1 MNGWIIGYE
10 CITIWPD
17 RNLAGGKYQYYPA
30 WIRLTQDA
38 SYSMVNKSYFL
49 ILLTLIIFALIY
61 IIREKRILVDNVSV
75 ILEELEEDA
84 PEYRSKEKKLS
95 LTKISYTEGLLEGQ
109 LYSFFGTGDLT
120 SRNLS
125 ENQVKDIILERIS
138 ERELHN
144 YQNIEKNFVRT
155 RRWPYN
161 KKWFIGK
168 LVIKLVK

>member
-1 MNGWIIGYE
+1 
-10 CITIWPD
+10 
-17 RNLAGGKYQYYPA
+17 
-30 WIRLTQDA
+30 
-38 SYSMVNKSYFL
+38 MVNKSYFL

-61 IIREKRILVDNVSV
+61 IIREKRILADNVSV

-168 LVIKLVK
+168 LVIKLVKIGRVFFRSGRFFNPETPSNLFDKHPVFMIWKFYF

>member
-1 MNGWIIGYE
+1 MAIESYF
-10 CITIWPD
+10 
-17 RNLAGGKYQYYPA
+17 KYH
-30 WIRLTQDA
+30 
-38 SYSMVNKSYFL
+38 NKSYFS
-49 ILLTLIIFALIY
+49 ILFTLSIFALIY
-61 IIREKRILVDNVSV
+61 LIRGKWILADNVSV
-75 ILEELEEDA
+75 IIEELKEDA
-84 PEYRSKEKKLS
+84 PKIVLFKSKEKKLS
-95 LTKISYTEGLLEGQ
+95 LTKVSYTEGLLEGQ
-109 LYSFFGTGDLT
+109 LYSFFGTGDLA

-138 ERELHN
+138 ERESQN